1 MFAWLTPYKLM
12 IEIAFFGALM
22 AGVAFGAHV
31 FLNYERQIGY
41 DKAVAEYKV
50 KEIEAREAAAEKTAL
65 MQKQIDEATQN
76 AQAREQTIK
85 TLAAGAV
92 RASGGLHDTIAA
104 ISRGVP
110 SATIDALRLS
120 TTTLA
125 RVLNDCQNTY
135 RGMAEIADRHASDT
149 RTLTEAWPK

>member
-1 MFAWLTPYKLM
+1 MLSFLSPYKLM

-22 AGVAFGAHV
+22 AGVSYGAHL
-31 FLNYERQIGY
+31 FLAHEQGIGY
-41 DKAVAEYKV
+41 AKAVAEYTV
-50 KEIEAREAAAEKTAL
+50 KENLAREAAAEKTAA
-65 MQKQIDEATQN
+65 MQKQLDEATKN

-85 TLAAGAV
+85 TLATATT

-104 ISRGVP
+104 ISRSVP